1 MKVLPKPPGRPPCQL
16 DAESKSPILFVKNLS
31 PAIRAGAE
39 MDKAIRIKKGAVS
52 FVRVPAHGSEFIA
65 FMMNVTFRKL

>member
-1 MKVLPKPPGRPPCQL
+1 M
-16 DAESKSPILFVKNLS
+16 LFVKNLS

-52 FVRVPAHGSEFIA
+52 FVRVPAYGSEFIA